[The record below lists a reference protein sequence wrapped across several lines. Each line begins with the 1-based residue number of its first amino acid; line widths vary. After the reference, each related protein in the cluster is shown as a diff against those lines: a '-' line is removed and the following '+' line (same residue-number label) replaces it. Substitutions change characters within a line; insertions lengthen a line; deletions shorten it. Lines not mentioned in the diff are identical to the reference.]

1 VGALFL
7 ADCSKMLL
15 TLESC
20 FATLILNTD
29 KLRENNENKNTTYCC
44 CALCSGHRHLGGAG
58 VFGQCSRL
66 RECYHSG
73 RLFNDPNP
81 LNNTDGNTLNNL
93 IPQAEIGT
101 TVYRFSTEAGFEPST
116 FIADW
121 NPNFDMNPGEG
132 VFIQVGSET
141 TLTFVGE
148 VMQGTLENNMPAGLS
163 IKGSM
168 VPAEESLDDVGFPAE
183 LGDTVFLF
191 RDGDYVPSTYIASF
205 NPPAVPKVG
214 EAFWVQR
221 ANEATWT
228 REFNVNQ

>member
-1 VGALFL
+1 MRT
-7 ADCSKMLL
+7 KTLL
-15 TLESC
+15 I
-20 FATLILNTD
+20 AA
-29 KLRENNENKNTTYCC
+29 
-44 CALCSGHRHLGGAG
+44 ALCAAG
-58 VFGQCSRL
+58 IVTSAAQVYSVNVVGYVNVTIPAGFSMIA
-66 RECYHSG
+66 
-73 RLFNDPNP
+73 NP

-121 NPNFDMNPGEG
+121 NPNFDMSPGEG

-148 VMQGTLENNMPAGLS
+148 VMQGTLENNLPAGLS

-168 VPAEESLDDVGFPAE
+168 VPAEESLDDIGFPAE
-183 LGDTVFLF
+183 IGDTVFLF
-191 RDGDYVPSTYIASF
+191 RDGDYVPSTFIASF

>member
-1 VGALFL
+1 MRT
-7 ADCSKMLL
+7 KTLL
-15 TLESC
+15 I
-20 FATLILNTD
+20 AA
-29 KLRENNENKNTTYCC
+29 
-44 CALCSGHRHLGGAG
+44 ALCAAG
-58 VFGQCSRL
+58 IVTSAAQVYSVNVVGYVNVTIPAGFSMIA
-66 RECYHSG
+66 
-73 RLFNDPNP
+73 NP